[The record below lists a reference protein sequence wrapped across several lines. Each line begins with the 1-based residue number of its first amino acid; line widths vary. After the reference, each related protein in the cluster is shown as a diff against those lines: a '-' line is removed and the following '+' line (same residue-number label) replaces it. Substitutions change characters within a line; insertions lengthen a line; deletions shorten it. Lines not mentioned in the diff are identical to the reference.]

1 MKSNNQRLDDLES
14 KAGLHDEPD
23 MIEVITIRVIDEG
36 DPLPGGKPESTRTWR
51 KRLPTDDPASPITVT
66 VLWDETEDT

>member
-36 DPLPGGKPESTRTWR
+36 YPSAGKPESTRTWR
-51 KRLPTDDPASPITVT
+51 KRLPTDDPASPITVK
-66 VLWDETEDT
+66 VLWDEPDEK